1 MENKLMIFENDAF
14 GKVRTLNLNGEQ
26 WFVAADVCKALEL
39 GNPSMTVE
47 RLDDDEKGISTIDT
61 LGGKQRMAIINEPGL
76 YSLVIT
82 SRKPEAKAFKR
93 WITHEVIPA
102 IRKHGAYMTKSVL
115 EQVLENPELVLLMA
129 QRMLEEQRKN
139 ELLQRELR
147 LAKPKADFYD
157 EKLKLFAE
165 HPELLDALM
174 KSLYAAHAENLRHR
188 AERQTLLPK
197 ADYYDAFMDADGC
210 TNLRTTA
217 KELNVPERWFAR
229 FLQQTGFLYRS
240 PAGNL
245 MPYAIPRNRGLFR
258 VRDYVRNGHSGAYT
272 LITPMGKS
280 LFRELL
286 RCGEALPTD

>member
-1 MENKLMIFENDAF
+1 MENKLMIFENEAF
-14 GKVRTLNLNGEQ
+14 GKVRTLNLNGEP

-102 IRKHGAYMTKSVL
+102 IRKHGVYIT
-115 EQVLENPELVLLMA
+115 
-129 QRMLEEQRKN
+129 
-139 ELLQRELR
+139 
-147 LAKPKADFYD
+147 D

-165 HPELLDALM
+165 HPELLHALM

-197 ADYYDAFMDADGC
+197 SDYYDAFIHPECC
-210 TNLRTTA
+210 TNLRATA
-217 KELNVPERWFAR
+217 KELKVPEKMFTA
-229 FLQQTGFLYRS
+229 FLIRKRYLYRAPS
-240 PAGNL
+240 GTL
-245 MPYAIPRNRGLFR
+245 LPYAKPASDGLFF
-258 VRDYVRNGHSGAYT
+258 VKDYIAVNGHQGVYT
-272 LITPMGKS
+272 LVTPKGKS
-280 LFRELL
+280 LFLTML
-286 RCGEALPTD
+286 GEIA

>member
-14 GKVRTLNLNGEQ
+14 GKVRTLNLNGEP
-26 WFVAADVCKALEL
+26 WFVAVDVCSVLDL
-39 GNPSMTVE
+39 SNPTIAVS
-47 RLDDDEKGISTIDT
+47 RLDEDERAKFNLGRQGDATIV
-61 LGGKQRMAIINEPGL
+61 NEPGL
-76 YSLVIT
+76 YTLVLG

-102 IRKHGAYMTKSVL
+102 IRKHGVYIT
-115 EQVLENPELVLLMA
+115 
-129 QRMLEEQRKN
+129 
-139 ELLQRELR
+139 
-147 LAKPKADFYD
+147 D

-258 VRDYVRNGHSGAYT
+258 VRDYVRNGHGGAYT

-286 RCGEALPTD
+286 HCGEALPTD

>member
-14 GKVRTLNLNGEQ
+14 GKVRTLNLNGEP
-26 WFVAADVCKALEL
+26 WFVAVDVCSVLDL
-39 GNPSMTVE
+39 SNPTIAVS
-47 RLDDDEKGISTIDT
+47 RLDEDERAKFNLGRQGDTTIV
-61 LGGKQRMAIINEPGL
+61 NEPGL
-76 YSLVIT
+76 YTLVLG

-102 IRKHGAYMTKSVL
+102 IRKHGVYIT
-115 EQVLENPELVLLMA
+115 
-129 QRMLEEQRKN
+129 
-139 ELLQRELR
+139 
-147 LAKPKADFYD
+147 D

-258 VRDYVRNGHSGAYT
+258 VRDYVRNGHGGAYT

-286 RCGEALPTD
+286 RCGEAVSN

>member
-1 MENKLMIFENDAF
+1 MENKLMLFENEAF
-14 GKVRTLNLNGEQ
+14 GKVRTLNLNGEP
-26 WFVAADVCKALEL
+26 WFVAVDVCSVLDL
-39 GNPSMTVE
+39 SNPTIAVS
-47 RLDDDEKGISTIDT
+47 RLDEDERAKFNLGRQGDATIV
-61 LGGKQRMAIINEPGL
+61 NEPGL
-76 YSLVIT
+76 YTLVLG

-93 WITHEVIPA
+93 WITHEVLPN
-102 IRKHGAYMTKSVL
+102 IRKHGVYIT
-115 EQVLENPELVLLMA
+115 
-129 QRMLEEQRKN
+129 
-139 ELLQRELR
+139 
-147 LAKPKADFYD
+147 D

-174 KSLYAAHAENLRHR
+174 RSLYTAHAENLRHR

-240 PAGNL
+240 PARNL

-286 RCGEALPTD
+286 RCGEAASN

>member
-1 MENKLMIFENDAF
+1 MENKLMVFENEAF
-14 GKVRTLNLNGEQ
+14 GKVRTLNLNGEP
-26 WFVAADVCKALEL
+26 WFVAVDVCSVLDL
-39 GNPSMTVE
+39 SNPTIAVN
-47 RLDDDEKGISTIDT
+47 RLDEDERAKFNLGRQGDATIV
-61 LGGKQRMAIINEPGL
+61 NEPGL
-76 YSLVIT
+76 YTLVLG

-93 WITHEVIPA
+93 WITHEVLPN
-102 IRKHGAYMTKSVL
+102 IRKHGVYIT
-115 EQVLENPELVLLMA
+115 
-129 QRMLEEQRKN
+129 
-139 ELLQRELR
+139 
-147 LAKPKADFYD
+147 D

-174 KSLYAAHAENLRHR
+174 RSLYTAHAENLRHR

-286 RCGEALPTD
+286 RCGEAASN

>member
-1 MENKLMIFENDAF
+1 MENKLMIFENEAF
-14 GKVRTLNLNGEQ
+14 GKVRTLNLNGEP
-26 WFVAADVCKALEL
+26 WFVAVDVCSVLDL
-39 GNPSMTVE
+39 SNPTIAVS
-47 RLDDDEKGISTIDT
+47 RLDEDERAKFNLGRQGDATIV
-61 LGGKQRMAIINEPGL
+61 NEPGL
-76 YSLVIT
+76 YTLVLG

-93 WITHEVIPA
+93 WITHEVLPN
-102 IRKHGAYMTKSVL
+102 IRKHGVYIT
-115 EQVLENPELVLLMA
+115 
-129 QRMLEEQRKN
+129 
-139 ELLQRELR
+139 
-147 LAKPKADFYD
+147 D

-258 VRDYVRNGHSGAYT
+258 VRDYIRNGHSGAYT

-286 RCGEALPTD
+286 RCGEAASN

>member
-1 MENKLMIFENDAF
+1 MKNKLEIFNNTEF
-14 GKVRTLNLNGEQ
+14 GSVRIIQEGDKYLFCGLD
-26 WFVAADVCKALEL
+26 VAAALGYAKPRNAITAHCRYALKRGVPHPQAESKEIEMLFIPEGDVY
-39 GNPSMTVE
+39 
-47 RLDDDEKGISTIDT
+47 RL
-61 LGGKQRMAIINEPGL
+61 
-76 YSLVIT
+76 
-82 SRKPEAKAFKR
+82 
-93 WITHEVIPA
+93 ITHSKLPSADRFEKWVFDEVLPN
-102 IRKHGAYMTKSVL
+102 IRKHGVYIT
-115 EQVLENPELVLLMA
+115 
-129 QRMLEEQRKN
+129 
-139 ELLQRELR
+139 
-147 LAKPKADFYD
+147 D

-245 MPYAIPRNRGLFR
+245 MPYTIPRNRGLFR

>member
-14 GKVRTLNLNGEQ
+14 GKVRTLNLNGEP
-26 WFVAADVCKALEL
+26 WFVAVDVCSVLDL
-39 GNPSMTVE
+39 SNPTIAVS
-47 RLDDDEKGISTIDT
+47 RLDEDERAKFNLGRQGDATIV
-61 LGGKQRMAIINEPGL
+61 NEPGL
-76 YSLVIT
+76 YTLVLG

-93 WITHEVIPA
+93 WITHEVIPT
-102 IRKHGAYMTKSVL
+102 IRKHGVYIT
-115 EQVLENPELVLLMA
+115 
-129 QRMLEEQRKN
+129 
-139 ELLQRELR
+139 
-147 LAKPKADFYD
+147 D

-174 KSLYAAHAENLRHR
+174 KSLYATHAENLRHR

-286 RCGEALPTD
+286 RCGEAVSN

>member
-1 MENKLMIFENDAF
+1 MDNKLVTFENAAF
-14 GKVRTLNLNGEQ
+14 GKIRTLTIDGEP

-139 ELLQRELR
+139 ELLQQELR
-147 LAKPKADFYD
+147 LAKPKADFG
-157 EKLKLFAE
+157 AVPP
-165 HPELLDALM
+165 HPQRGARPVPDAG
-174 KSLYAAHAENLRHR
+174 AHR
-188 AERQTLLPK
+188 
-197 ADYYDAFMDADGC
+197 
-210 TNLRTTA
+210 
-217 KELNVPERWFAR
+217 
-229 FLQQTGFLYRS
+229 
-240 PAGNL
+240 PA
-245 MPYAIPRNRGLFR
+245 
-258 VRDYVRNGHSGAYT
+258 
-272 LITPMGKS
+272 
-280 LFRELL
+280 
-286 RCGEALPTD
+286 

>member
-14 GKVRTLNLNGEQ
+14 GKVRTLNLNGEP
-26 WFVAADVCKALEL
+26 WFVAVDVCSVLDL
-39 GNPSMTVE
+39 SNPTIAVS
-47 RLDDDEKGISTIDT
+47 RLDEDERAKFNLGRQGDATIV
-61 LGGKQRMAIINEPGL
+61 NEPGL
-76 YSLVIT
+76 YTLVLG

-102 IRKHGAYMTKSVL
+102 IRKHGVYIT
-115 EQVLENPELVLLMA
+115 N
-129 QRMLEEQRKN
+129 
-139 ELLQRELR
+139 
-147 LAKPKADFYD
+147 

-188 AERQTLLPK
+188 AERQTLLSK

>member
-1 MENKLMIFENDAF
+1 MENKLMLFENEAF
-14 GKVRTLNLNGEQ
+14 GKVRTLNLNGEP
-26 WFVAADVCKALEL
+26 WFVAVDVCSVLDL
-39 GNPSMTVE
+39 SNPTIAVS
-47 RLDDDEKGISTIDT
+47 RLDEDERAKFNLGRQGDATIV
-61 LGGKQRMAIINEPGL
+61 NEPGL
-76 YSLVIT
+76 YTLVLG

-102 IRKHGAYMTKSVL
+102 IRKHGVYIT
-115 EQVLENPELVLLMA
+115 
-129 QRMLEEQRKN
+129 
-139 ELLQRELR
+139 
-147 LAKPKADFYD
+147 D
-157 EKLKLFAE
+157 EKLNLFAE

-286 RCGEALPTD
+286 RCGEAASN

>member
-1 MENKLMIFENDAF
+1 MENKLMIFENEAF
-14 GKVRTLNLNGEQ
+14 GKVRTLNLNGEP
-26 WFVAADVCKALEL
+26 WFVAVDVCSVLDL
-39 GNPSMTVE
+39 SNPTIAVS
-47 RLDDDEKGISTIDT
+47 RLDEDERAKFNLGRQGDATIV
-61 LGGKQRMAIINEPGL
+61 NEPGL
-76 YSLVIT
+76 YTLVLG

-93 WITHEVIPA
+93 WITHEVLPN
-102 IRKHGAYMTKSVL
+102 IRKHGVYIT
-115 EQVLENPELVLLMA
+115 
-129 QRMLEEQRKN
+129 
-139 ELLQRELR
+139 
-147 LAKPKADFYD
+147 D

-174 KSLYAAHAENLRHR
+174 RSLYTAHAENLRHR

-258 VRDYVRNGHSGAYT
+258 VREYVRNGHSGAYT

-286 RCGEALPTD
+286 RYGEAASN

>member
-14 GKVRTLNLNGEQ
+14 GKVRTLNLNGEP
-26 WFVAADVCKALEL
+26 WFVAVDVCSVLDL
-39 GNPSMTVE
+39 SNPTIAVS
-47 RLDDDEKGISTIDT
+47 RLDEDERAKFNLGRQGDATIV
-61 LGGKQRMAIINEPGL
+61 NEPGL
-76 YSLVIT
+76 YTLVLG

-102 IRKHGAYMTKSVL
+102 IRKHGVYIT
-115 EQVLENPELVLLMA
+115 
-129 QRMLEEQRKN
+129 
-139 ELLQRELR
+139 
-147 LAKPKADFYD
+147 D

-286 RCGEALPTD
+286 RCGEAASN

>member
-1 MENKLMIFENDAF
+1 MDNKLMTFENAAF
-14 GKVRTLNLNGEQ
+14 GKIRTLTIDGEP
-26 WFVAADVCKALEL
+26 WFVAVDVCRALEI
-39 GNPSMTVE
+39 GNPTDAMH
-47 RLDDDEKGISTIDT
+47 RLDADERT
-61 LGGKQRMAIINEPGL
+61 LVSIEGASNGLPVNAVNEPGL
-76 YSLVIT
+76 YTLILG

-102 IRKHGAYMTKSVL
+102 IRKHGVYIT
-115 EQVLENPELVLLMA
+115 
-129 QRMLEEQRKN
+129 
-139 ELLQRELR
+139 
-147 LAKPKADFYD
+147 D

>member
-1 MENKLMIFENDAF
+1 MENKLMIFENEAF
-14 GKVRTLNLNGEQ
+14 GKVRTLNLNGEP
-26 WFVAADVCKALEL
+26 WFVAVDVCSVLDL
-39 GNPSMTVE
+39 SNPTIAVS
-47 RLDDDEKGISTIDT
+47 RLDEDERAKFNLGRQGDATIV
-61 LGGKQRMAIINEPGL
+61 NEPGL
-76 YSLVIT
+76 YTLVLG

-102 IRKHGAYMTKSVL
+102 IRKHGVYIT
-115 EQVLENPELVLLMA
+115 
-129 QRMLEEQRKN
+129 
-139 ELLQRELR
+139 
-147 LAKPKADFYD
+147 D

-165 HPELLDALM
+165 HPELLDTLM
-174 KSLYAAHAENLRHR
+174 KSLYATHAENLRHR

-245 MPYAIPRNRGLFR
+245 MPYALPRNRGLFR

-286 RCGEALPTD
+286 RCGEAVSN

>member
-14 GKVRTLNLNGEQ
+14 GKVRTLNLNGEP
-26 WFVAADVCKALEL
+26 WFVAVDVCSVLDL
-39 GNPSMTVE
+39 SNPTIAVS
-47 RLDDDEKGISTIDT
+47 RLDEDERAKFNLGRQGDATIV
-61 LGGKQRMAIINEPGL
+61 NEPGL
-76 YSLVIT
+76 YTLVLG

-102 IRKHGAYMTKSVL
+102 IRKHGVYIT
-115 EQVLENPELVLLMA
+115 
-129 QRMLEEQRKN
+129 
-139 ELLQRELR
+139 
-147 LAKPKADFYD
+147 D

-188 AERQTLLPK
+188 AERQTLLSK

-258 VRDYVRNGHSGAYT
+258 VRDYVRNGHGGAYT

>member
-1 MENKLMIFENDAF
+1 MENKLMLFENEAF
-14 GKVRTLNLNGEQ
+14 GKVRTLNLNGEP
-26 WFVAADVCKALEL
+26 WFVAADVCSVLDL
-39 GNPSMTVE
+39 SNPTIAVS
-47 RLDDDEKGISTIDT
+47 RLDEDERAKFNLGRQGDATIV
-61 LGGKQRMAIINEPGL
+61 NEPGL
-76 YSLVIT
+76 YTLVLG

-102 IRKHGAYMTKSVL
+102 IRKHGVYIT
-115 EQVLENPELVLLMA
+115 
-129 QRMLEEQRKN
+129 
-139 ELLQRELR
+139 
-147 LAKPKADFYD
+147 D

-258 VRDYVRNGHSGAYT
+258 VRDYIRNGHSGAYT

>member
-1 MENKLMIFENDAF
+1 MENKLMVFENEAF
-14 GKVRTLNLNGEQ
+14 GKVRTLNLNGEP
-26 WFVAADVCKALEL
+26 WFVAVDVCSVLDL
-39 GNPSMTVE
+39 SNPTIAVS
-47 RLDDDEKGISTIDT
+47 RLDEDERAKFNLGRQGDATIV
-61 LGGKQRMAIINEPGL
+61 NEPGL
-76 YSLVIT
+76 YTLVLG

-93 WITHEVIPA
+93 WITHEVLPN
-102 IRKHGAYMTKSVL
+102 IRKHGVYIT
-115 EQVLENPELVLLMA
+115 
-129 QRMLEEQRKN
+129 
-139 ELLQRELR
+139 
-147 LAKPKADFYD
+147 D

-174 KSLYAAHAENLRHR
+174 RSLYTAHAENLRHR

-258 VRDYVRNGHSGAYT
+258 VRDYVRNGHGGAYT

-286 RCGEALPTD
+286 RCGEAVSN

>member
-1 MENKLMIFENDAF
+1 MENKLMIFENETF
-14 GKVRTLNLNGEQ
+14 GKVRTLNLNGEP
-26 WFVAADVCKALEL
+26 WFVAVDVCSVLDL
-39 GNPSMTVE
+39 SNPTIAVS
-47 RLDDDEKGISTIDT
+47 RLDEDERAKFNLGRQGDATIV
-61 LGGKQRMAIINEPGL
+61 NEPGL
-76 YSLVIT
+76 YTLVLG

-102 IRKHGAYMTKSVL
+102 IRKHGVYIT
-115 EQVLENPELVLLMA
+115 
-129 QRMLEEQRKN
+129 
-139 ELLQRELR
+139 
-147 LAKPKADFYD
+147 D

>member
-14 GKVRTLNLNGEQ
+14 GKVRTLNLNGEP
-26 WFVAADVCKALEL
+26 WFVAVDVCSVLDL
-39 GNPSMTVE
+39 SNPTIAVS
-47 RLDDDEKGISTIDT
+47 RLDEDERAKFNLGRQGDATIV
-61 LGGKQRMAIINEPGL
+61 NEPGL
-76 YSLVIT
+76 YTLVLG

-93 WITHEVIPA
+93 WITHEVIPT
-102 IRKHGAYMTKSVL
+102 IRKHGVYIT
-115 EQVLENPELVLLMA
+115 
-129 QRMLEEQRKN
+129 
-139 ELLQRELR
+139 
-147 LAKPKADFYD
+147 D

-188 AERQTLLPK
+188 AECQTLLPK

-258 VRDYVRNGHSGAYT
+258 VRDYVRNGHGGAYT

>member
-14 GKVRTLNLNGEQ
+14 GKVRTLNLNGEP

-102 IRKHGAYMTKSVL
+102 IRKHGVYIT
-115 EQVLENPELVLLMA
+115 
-129 QRMLEEQRKN
+129 
-139 ELLQRELR
+139 
-147 LAKPKADFYD
+147 D

-197 ADYYDAFMDADGC
+197 SDYYDAFIHPECC
-210 TNLRTTA
+210 TNLRATA
-217 KELNVPERWFAR
+217 KELKVPEKMFTA
-229 FLQQTGFLYRS
+229 FLIRKRYLYRAPS
-240 PAGNL
+240 GTL
-245 MPYAIPRNRGLFR
+245 LPYAKPASDGLFF
-258 VRDYVRNGHSGAYT
+258 VKDYIAVNGHQGVYT
-272 LITPMGKS
+272 LVTPKGKS
-280 LFRELL
+280 LFLTML
-286 RCGEALPTD
+286 GEIA

>member
-14 GKVRTLNLNGEQ
+14 GKVRTLNLNGEP
-26 WFVAADVCKALEL
+26 WFVAVDVCSVLDL
-39 GNPSMTVE
+39 SNPTIAVS
-47 RLDDDEKGISTIDT
+47 RLDEDERAKFNLGRQGDATIV
-61 LGGKQRMAIINEPGL
+61 NEPGL
-76 YSLVIT
+76 YTLVLG

-102 IRKHGAYMTKSVL
+102 IRKHGVYIT
-115 EQVLENPELVLLMA
+115 
-129 QRMLEEQRKN
+129 
-139 ELLQRELR
+139 
-147 LAKPKADFYD
+147 D

-258 VRDYVRNGHSGAYT
+258 VRDYVRNGHGGAYT

-286 RCGEALPTD
+286 RCGEAFPTD

>member
-14 GKVRTLNLNGEQ
+14 GKVRTLNLNGEP
-26 WFVAADVCKALEL
+26 WFVAVDVCSVLDL
-39 GNPSMTVE
+39 SNPTIAVS
-47 RLDDDEKGISTIDT
+47 RLDEDERAKFNLGRQGDATIV
-61 LGGKQRMAIINEPGL
+61 NEPGL
-76 YSLVIT
+76 YTLVLG

-102 IRKHGAYMTKSVL
+102 IRKHGVYIT
-115 EQVLENPELVLLMA
+115 
-129 QRMLEEQRKN
+129 
-139 ELLQRELR
+139 
-147 LAKPKADFYD
+147 D

-174 KSLYAAHAENLRHR
+174 KSLYTAHAENLRHR

-286 RCGEALPTD
+286 RCGEAASN

>member
-1 MENKLMIFENDAF
+1 MENKLMIFENETF
-14 GKVRTLNLNGEQ
+14 GKVRTLNLNGEP
-26 WFVAADVCKALEL
+26 WFVAVDVCSVLDL
-39 GNPSMTVE
+39 SNPTIAVS
-47 RLDDDEKGISTIDT
+47 RLDEDERAKFNLGRQGDATIV
-61 LGGKQRMAIINEPGL
+61 NEPGL
-76 YSLVIT
+76 YTLVLG

-93 WITHEVIPA
+93 WITHEVLPN
-102 IRKHGAYMTKSVL
+102 IRKHGVYIT
-115 EQVLENPELVLLMA
+115 
-129 QRMLEEQRKN
+129 
-139 ELLQRELR
+139 
-147 LAKPKADFYD
+147 D

-286 RCGEALPTD
+286 RYGEAASN

>member
-1 MENKLMIFENDAF
+1 MENKLMIFENEAF
-14 GKVRTLNLNGEQ
+14 GKMRTLNLNGEP
-26 WFVAADVCKALEL
+26 WFVAVDVCSVLDL
-39 GNPSMTVE
+39 SNPTIAVS
-47 RLDDDEKGISTIDT
+47 RLDEDERAKFNLGRQGDATIV
-61 LGGKQRMAIINEPGL
+61 NEPGL
-76 YSLVIT
+76 YTLVLG

-102 IRKHGAYMTKSVL
+102 IRKHGVYIT
-115 EQVLENPELVLLMA
+115 
-129 QRMLEEQRKN
+129 
-139 ELLQRELR
+139 
-147 LAKPKADFYD
+147 D

-174 KSLYAAHAENLRHR
+174 KSLYATHAENLRHR
-188 AERQTLLPK
+188 AERQTMLPK

-245 MPYAIPRNRGLFR
+245 MPYALPRNRGLFR

-286 RCGEALPTD
+286 RCGEAVSN

>member
-1 MENKLMIFENDAF
+1 MKNKLMLFENEAF
-14 GKVRTLNLNGEQ
+14 GKVRTLNLNGEP
-26 WFVAADVCKALEL
+26 WFVAVDVCSVLDL
-39 GNPSMTVE
+39 SNPTIAVS
-47 RLDDDEKGISTIDT
+47 RLDEDERAKFNLGRQGDATIV
-61 LGGKQRMAIINEPGL
+61 NEPGL
-76 YSLVIT
+76 YTLVLG

-93 WITHEVIPA
+93 WITHEVLPN
-102 IRKHGAYMTKSVL
+102 IRKHGVYITD
-115 EQVLENPELVLLMA
+115 EN
-129 QRMLEEQRKN
+129 
-139 ELLQRELR
+139 
-147 LAKPKADFYD
+147 
-157 EKLKLFAE
+157 LKLFAE

-174 KSLYAAHAENLRHR
+174 RSLYTAHAENLRHR

-286 RCGEALPTD
+286 RCGEAASN

>member
-14 GKVRTLNLNGEQ
+14 GKVRTLNLNGEP
-26 WFVAADVCKALEL
+26 WFVAVDVCSVLDL
-39 GNPSMTVE
+39 SNPTIAVS
-47 RLDDDEKGISTIDT
+47 RLDEDERAKFNLGRQGDATIV
-61 LGGKQRMAIINEPGL
+61 NEPGL
-76 YSLVIT
+76 YTLVLG

-102 IRKHGAYMTKSVL
+102 IRKHGVYIT
-115 EQVLENPELVLLMA
+115 
-129 QRMLEEQRKN
+129 
-139 ELLQRELR
+139 
-147 LAKPKADFYD
+147 D

-174 KSLYAAHAENLRHR
+174 RSLYTAHAENLRHR

-286 RCGEALPTD
+286 RCGEAASN

>member
-14 GKVRTLNLNGEQ
+14 GKVRTLNLNGEP
-26 WFVAADVCKALEL
+26 WFVAVDVCSVLDL
-39 GNPSMTVE
+39 SNPTIAVS
-47 RLDDDEKGISTIDT
+47 RLDEDERAKFNLGRQGDATIV
-61 LGGKQRMAIINEPGL
+61 NEPGL
-76 YSLVIT
+76 YTLVLG

-93 WITHEVIPA
+93 WITHEVIPT
-102 IRKHGAYMTKSVL
+102 IRKHGVYIT
-115 EQVLENPELVLLMA
+115 
-129 QRMLEEQRKN
+129 
-139 ELLQRELR
+139 
-147 LAKPKADFYD
+147 D

-174 KSLYAAHAENLRHR
+174 KSLYATHAENLRHR

>member
-1 MENKLMIFENDAF
+1 MENKLMVFENEAF
-14 GKVRTLNLNGEQ
+14 GKVRTLNLNGEP
-26 WFVAADVCKALEL
+26 WFVAVDVCSVLDL
-39 GNPSMTVE
+39 SNPTIAVS
-47 RLDDDEKGISTIDT
+47 RLDEDERAKFNLGRQGDATIV
-61 LGGKQRMAIINEPGL
+61 NEPGL
-76 YSLVIT
+76 YTLVLG

-102 IRKHGAYMTKSVL
+102 IRKHGVYIT
-115 EQVLENPELVLLMA
+115 
-129 QRMLEEQRKN
+129 
-139 ELLQRELR
+139 
-147 LAKPKADFYD
+147 D

-174 KSLYAAHAENLRHR
+174 RSLYTAHAENLRHR

-286 RCGEALPTD
+286 RCGEAVSN

>member
-14 GKVRTLNLNGEQ
+14 GKVRTLNLNGEP
-26 WFVAADVCKALEL
+26 WFVAVDVCSVLDL
-39 GNPSMTVE
+39 SNPTIAVS
-47 RLDDDEKGISTIDT
+47 RLDEDERAKFNLGRQGDATIV
-61 LGGKQRMAIINEPGL
+61 NEPGL
-76 YSLVIT
+76 YTLVLG

-102 IRKHGAYMTKSVL
+102 IRKHGVYIT
-115 EQVLENPELVLLMA
+115 
-129 QRMLEEQRKN
+129 
-139 ELLQRELR
+139 
-147 LAKPKADFYD
+147 D

-165 HPELLDALM
+165 HPELLEALM
-174 KSLYAAHAENLRHR
+174 KSLYAANAENLRHR

-286 RCGEALPTD
+286 RCGEAASN